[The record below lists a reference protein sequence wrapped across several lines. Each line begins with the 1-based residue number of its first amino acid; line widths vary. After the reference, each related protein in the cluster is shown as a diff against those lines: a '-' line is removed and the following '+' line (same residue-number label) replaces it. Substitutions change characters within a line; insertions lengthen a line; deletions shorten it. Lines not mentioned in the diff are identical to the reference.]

1 MTTSPERPA
10 EVRATEAAV
19 PDDYRTV
26 LLNRVSWGAV
36 LAGVVTALV
45 VQLLL
50 NMLGIG
56 IGLGTLSAA
65 GGDNP
70 SATTFSVGAGL
81 WWTLTGIVASFL
93 GGAMAGRLA
102 GKPSASTGGWHGVVA
117 WAATTLVIAYLLTT
131 ALGGVLGG
139 AFSVLGNAAS
149 AVGRSAASAVPAV
162 AQAGDPFAGIERQVR
177 AATAGNDPAALRD
190 SVVAYVRGTL
200 TGDQAEAQAARGQA
214 VDALA
219 KAANISPDEAG
230 KRVDQWQQQYRQTAA
245 QAEQKARD
253 AAEAARKAVSRAGL
267 FGFIALVLGA
277 VAAWFGGSRA
287 TPVREATLVG
297 RLTRRF

>member
-1 MTTSPERPA
+1 MTTSPEQSA

-50 NMLGIG
+50 DMLGIG
-56 IGLGTLSAA
+56 IGLGTLSAT
-65 GGDNP
+65 GDNP
-70 SATTFSVGAGL
+70 GATTLSIGAGL
-81 WWTLTGIVASFL
+81 WWTLSGIVASFL
-93 GGAMAGRLA
+93 GGAMAGRLS
-102 GKPSASTGGWHGVVA
+102 GRPSASTGGWHGVVA

-190 SVVAYVRGTL
+190 SVVAYVRGTV

-219 KAANISPDEAG
+219 KAANVSPEEAG
-230 KRVDQWQQQYRQTAA
+230 KRVDQWQQQYRQTAE

-253 AAEAARKAVSRAGL
+253 AAETARKAVSRAGL
-267 FGFIALVLGA
+267 FGFVALVLGA

-287 TPVREATLVG
+287 TPEHETTLVG

>member
-1 MTTSPERPA
+1 MDERGAARAGKAGRDTMTTSPERPA

-70 SATTFSVGAGL
+70 SPTTLSVGAGL

-117 WAATTLVIAYLLTT
+117 WAATTLVISYLLTT
-131 ALGGVLGG
+131 ALGGVLCG

-149 AVGRSAASAVPAV
+149 AVGRSVSSAVPAV

-190 SVVAYVRGTL
+190 SVVAYVRGTV

-219 KAANISPDEAG
+219 RTANISPEEAG
-230 KRVDQWQQQYRQTAA
+230 KRIDEWQQQYRPTAE
-245 QAEQKARD
+245 QAERKARG
-253 AAEAARKAVSRAGL
+253 AAETAREAGLRAGL
-267 FGFIALVLGA
+267 FGFLARGLG
-277 VAAWFGGSRA
+277 GGGGWVRRSR
-287 TPVREATLVG
+287 G
-297 RLTRRF
+297 

>member
-70 SATTFSVGAGL
+70 SPTTLSVGAGL
-81 WWTLTGIVASFL
+81 WWTLTGIIASFL
-93 GGAMAGRLA
+93 GGAMAGRLS

-117 WAATTLVIAYLLTT
+117 WAATTVGLCC
-131 ALGGVLGG
+131 
-139 AFSVLGNAAS
+139 S
-149 AVGRSAASAVPAV
+149 ADCTSA
-162 AQAGDPFAGIERQVR
+162 
-177 AATAGNDPAALRD
+177 
-190 SVVAYVRGTL
+190 
-200 TGDQAEAQAARGQA
+200 
-214 VDALA
+214 
-219 KAANISPDEAG
+219 
-230 KRVDQWQQQYRQTAA
+230 
-245 QAEQKARD
+245 
-253 AAEAARKAVSRAGL
+253 SRAGDWNASHHVAEMSWPSTKCCATYAGL
-267 FGFIALVLGA
+267 LALAAIAGSAAGVYGWLASATRGA
-277 VAAWFGGSRA
+277 AGAWKSGPTAHADRARPTATHRAVVRQGGRRTSCWIIPAPRYSGASRPHGA
-287 TPVREATLVG
+287 TFSGAW
-297 RLTRRF
+297 

>member
-1 MTTSPERPA
+1 MTTSPEPSA
-10 EVRATEAAV
+10 EAAVAEAAV
-19 PDDYRTV
+19 PNDLRTV

-50 NMLGIG
+50 DMLGLG
-56 IGLGTLSAA
+56 IGLGTLSSA
-65 GGDNP
+65 GDNP
-70 SATTFSVGAGL
+70 GATTFSIGAGL
-81 WWTLTGIVASFL
+81 WWTLSGIVASFL

-102 GKPSASTGGWHGVVA
+102 GRPSASTGGWHGVVA

-139 AFSVLGNAAS
+139 AFDVLGNAAS

-177 AATAGNDPAALRD
+177 AATAGNDPAPLRD
-190 SVVAYVRGTL
+190 SVVAYVRGTV

-219 KAANISPDEAG
+219 RTANISPEEAG
-230 KRVDQWQQQYRQTAA
+230 KRVDEWQQQYRQT
-245 QAEQKARD
+245 
-253 AAEAARKAVSRAGL
+253 
-267 FGFIALVLGA
+267 
-277 VAAWFGGSRA
+277 
-287 TPVREATLVG
+287 
-297 RLTRRF
+297 

>member
-1 MTTSPERPA
+1 MTTSPEQPA

-70 SATTFSVGAGL
+70 SPTTLSVGAGL
-81 WWTLTGIVASFL
+81 WWTLTGSVASFL
-93 GGAMAGRLA
+93 GGALAGRLA
-102 GKPSASTGGWHGVVA
+102 GKPSASTGGWHGVVT

-162 AQAGDPFAGIERQVR
+162 AQADPFAGIERQVR

-190 SVVAYVRGTL
+190 SVVAYVRGTV
-200 TGDQAEAQAARGQA
+200 TGDQAEAQAARGRA

-219 KAANISPDEAG
+219 KAANVSPEEAG
-230 KRVDQWQQQYRQTAA
+230 KRIDEWQQQYRQTAE
-245 QAEQKARD
+245 QAERKARD
-253 AAEAARKAVSRAGL
+253 AAETARQAVSRAGL
-267 FGFIALVLGA
+267 FGFVALVLGA

-287 TPVREATLVG
+287 TPEREATLVG

>member
-1 MTTSPERPA
+1 MTTSPEQPA

-70 SATTFSVGAGL
+70 SATTLLGRGGPVVDPDRDRRLLPGRRDGRAARRQALGLDRRLARRRDLGRDHAGDRLPADDRARRRAGRRLQRARQRGLGRRPLGRLGRAGGGAG
-81 WWTLTGIVASFL
+81 
-93 GGAMAGRLA
+93 R
-102 GKPSASTGGWHGVVA
+102 
-117 WAATTLVIAYLLTT
+117 
-131 ALGGVLGG
+131 
-139 AFSVLGNAAS
+139 
-149 AVGRSAASAVPAV
+149 
-162 AQAGDPFAGIERQVR
+162 DPFAGIERQVR

-190 SVVAYVRGTL
+190 SVVAYVRGTV
-200 TGDQAEAQAARGQA
+200 TGDQAEAQAARGRA

-219 KAANISPDEAG
+219 KAANVSPEEAG
-230 KRVDQWQQQYRQTAA
+230 KRIDEWQQQYRQTAE
-245 QAEQKARD
+245 QAERKARD
-253 AAEAARKAVSRAGL
+253 AAETARKAVSRAGL
-267 FGFIALVLGA
+267 FGFVALVLGA

-287 TPVREATLVG
+287 TPEREATLVG

>member
-1 MTTSPERPA
+1 MTTPPGRPA
-10 EVRATEAAV
+10 EAGVAEAAV
-19 PDDYRTV
+19 PDDLRTV

-50 NMLGIG
+50 DMLGLG

-70 SATTFSVGAGL
+70 SPTTLSVGAGL

-102 GKPSASTGGWHGVVA
+102 GKPSASTGGWHGVVT
-117 WAATTLVIAYLLTT
+117 WAATTLVISYLLTT

-162 AQAGDPFAGIERQVR
+162 APAGDPFARIERPGGGGAPR
-177 AATAGNDPAALRD
+177 DDPAA
-190 SVVAYVRGTL
+190 
-200 TGDQAEAQAARGQA
+200 
-214 VDALA
+214 
-219 KAANISPDEAG
+219 P
-230 KRVDQWQQQYRQTAA
+230 
-245 QAEQKARD
+245 
-253 AAEAARKAVSRAGL
+253 
-267 FGFIALVLGA
+267 
-277 VAAWFGGSRA
+277 
-287 TPVREATLVG
+287 P
-297 RLTRRF
+297 